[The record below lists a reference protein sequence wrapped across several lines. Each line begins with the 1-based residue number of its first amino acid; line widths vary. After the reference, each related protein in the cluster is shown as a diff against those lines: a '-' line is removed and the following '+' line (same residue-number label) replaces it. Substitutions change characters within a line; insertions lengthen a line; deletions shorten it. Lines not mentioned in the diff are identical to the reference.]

1 MNTAAFSRL
10 APLILLVATAC
21 PEPPPDLV
29 TPSQAPGNPNVAGG
43 GSPAP
48 PGAGGAGDGTA
59 IPEDPATSGA
69 RIPAGMRIEP
79 PGFGLEKGEGPLL
92 AGTLTFD
99 GEVDGDLRVEILQ
112 SGGEGMGPQLL
123 HAITLDEMG
132 PWSITAPEGLGEV
145 SIVGYLDRDQN
156 GPSPEEPN
164 ALIESGVVI
173 GKADITGIELVLTV
187 EDPVEAEK
195 EGEGEEGEGLET
207 EIDAAAEPALPAP
220 PLDGSPID
228 NSVVENPPSEGGEP
242 APVEAEGA
250 PAEAPAEAVDQ

>member
-1 MNTAAFSRL
+1 MNIAAFHRL
-10 APLILLVATAC
+10 SPLIVLAALGC

-29 TPSQAPGNPNVAGG
+29 TPSQAPGNPAVGG
-43 GSPAP
+43 GGAPAA
-48 PGAGGAGDGTA
+48 GSGGAGDGTA
-59 IPEDPATSGA
+59 IPEDPASSGA

-92 AGTLTFD
+92 SGTLTFD

-164 ALIESGVVI
+164 ALIEEGVVI
-173 GKADITGIELVLTV
+173 DKANITGLHLVLT
-187 EDPVEAEK
+187 EKDPEEGK
-195 EGEGEEGEGLET
+195 EGKGAEPGAEGEEGAEGEGTGSELSVAT
-207 EIDAAAEPALPAP
+207 EPALPAP
-220 PLDGSPID
+220 PLDGSPI
-228 NSVVENPPSEGGEP
+228 NNTVVEDNAVQAPAEGGEAPSEGG
-242 APVEAEGA
+242 
-250 PAEAPAEAVDQ
+250 DQ